1 MPEDQAYRKL
11 AQRQRIPSPLSETT
25 RHAHPQLEK
34 QSEAKPLK
42 IKSGSFKV
50 PPAATKQKP
59 FEEAGVCGFL
69 RHDGSPALCQ
79 VQEQQGE
86 YQAAVETSELSRRT
100 FLEKAKECKELHKSL
115 ARLLRT
121 CTERQKTI
129 EGLRQGLDDRN
140 GQSRGT
146 GDDTNV
152 ETKDRA
158 CQINWSRPIFAKGA

>member
-1 MPEDQAYRKL
+1 MDKCSLRDQLQRQFQIHLSKLVLEALAGIFFYLVPSRIQSLGSRKGLAPLKDILCMPEDQAYRKP
-11 AQRQRIPSPLSETT
+11 AQRQRILAPLSETT
-25 RHAHPQLEK
+25 SHAHPQHEK

-86 YQAAVETSELSRRT
+86 IPSSR
-100 FLEKAKECKELHKSL
+100 
-115 ARLLRT
+115 
-121 CTERQKTI
+121 
-129 EGLRQGLDDRN
+129 
-140 GQSRGT
+140 
-146 GDDTNV
+146 
-152 ETKDRA
+152 
-158 CQINWSRPIFAKGA
+158 